1 MADSRGLLGA
11 KPLEVICAALAAL
24 PQSSLVAMT
33 DWSDERTS
41 CSVGLGSAPL
51 TPKLASDGPMA
62 RTTTV
67 LAIAPLMTK
76 PPIITSKPVC
86 TWPRVEML
94 ARRGG
99 LGVKVAVTPTSAFSV
114 AMQVPV
120 PEHPPPDHP
129 MKVDADAAAE
139 SVTTV
144 PELKFATHVDPQAIP
159 AGDDVTVPEPKPALV
174 TVSAKL
180 PTGVRLKVAVTEVA
194 ALMVTVQPP
203 VPLQPPPDH
212 PAKKDPEVAAAESIT
227 TVPEL
232 KLATHVDP
240 QEMLPGDDVTVPAPV
255 PFLPTVS
262 AKVPAGA
269 TLKVAVTAVAAF
281 MVTLQPTVP
290 LPPPPNQPPHLQP

>member
-76 PPIITSKPVC
+76 PPIITLKPVC

-99 LGVKVAVTPTSAFSV
+99 LAAVMGNDSA
-114 AMQVPV
+114 
-120 PEHPPPDHP
+120 EDEE
-129 MKVDADAAAE
+129 AAHEEA
-139 SVTTV
+139 
-144 PELKFATHVDPQAIP
+144 PWYAA
-159 AGDDVTVPEPKPALV
+159 
-174 TVSAKL
+174 
-180 PTGVRLKVAVTEVA
+180 VR
-194 ALMVTVQPP
+194 
-203 VPLQPPPDH
+203 
-212 PAKKDPEVAAAESIT
+212 
-227 TVPEL
+227 
-232 KLATHVDP
+232 
-240 QEMLPGDDVTVPAPV
+240 
-255 PFLPTVS
+255 
-262 AKVPAGA
+262 
-269 TLKVAVTAVAAF
+269 
-281 MVTLQPTVP
+281 
-290 LPPPPNQPPHLQP
+290 

>member
-1 MADSRGLLGA
+1 MRMADSRGLLGA
-11 KPLEVICAALAAL
+11 NPLEVICAALAAL

-41 CSVGLGSAPL
+41 CSVGLDSAPL
-51 TPKLASDGPMA
+51 TPKFASDGPMA

-67 LAIAPLMTK
+67 LAVDPLMTK

-114 AMQVPV
+114 AMQVPL

-159 AGDDVTVPEPKPALV
+159 AGDDVTVPAPEPALL

-180 PTGVRLKVAVTEVA
+180 PTAARLKVAV
-194 ALMVTVQPP
+194 
-203 VPLQPPPDH
+203 
-212 PAKKDPEVAAAESIT
+212 KDV
-227 TVPEL
+227 
-232 KLATHVDP
+232 
-240 QEMLPGDDVTVPAPV
+240 G
-255 PFLPTVS
+255 
-262 AKVPAGA
+262 
-269 TLKVAVTAVAAF
+269 
-281 MVTLQPTVP
+281 
-290 LPPPPNQPPHLQP
+290 

>member
-1 MADSRGLLGA
+1 MRIADSNGLEGA
-11 KPLEVICAALAAL
+11 KPLEEICAALDAF
-24 PQSSLVAMT
+24 PQSSMGAIVAL
-33 DWSDERTS
+33 SDIRTS
-41 CSVGLGSAPL
+41 GIVGLDRAPL
-51 TPKLASDGPMA
+51 SPKVGSDGPMA
-62 RTTTV
+62 RTTPV
-67 LAIAPLMTK
+67 LAVDPMITK

-180 PTGVRLKVAVTEVA
+180 PTGVRLKVAVTEAA

-203 VPLQPPPDH
+203 EPLQPPPDH
-212 PAKKDPEVAAAESIT
+212 PANKDPEVAAAESIT

-240 QEMLPGDDVTVPAPV
+240 QEMPAGDDVTLPAPV
-255 PFLPTVS
+255 PF
-262 AKVPAGA
+262 
-269 TLKVAVTAVAAF
+269 F
-281 MVTLQPTVP
+281 
-290 LPPPPNQPPHLQP
+290 